1 MHSHVTNDETAAHIR
16 MRAQCKIILTN
27 KNRTNRDACMHAKNR
42 GLLAGA
48 RSKYPYQAR
57 DFLILGID
65 L

>member
-1 MHSHVTNDETAAHIR
+1 MHSHVTNDETAAH
-16 MRAQCKIILTN
+16 AY
-27 KNRTNRDACMHAKNR
+27 ACSMQNHPDAKNR

-65 L
+65 LSPFE

>member
-1 MHSHVTNDETAAHIR
+1 MQNHPDKQKSHKSR
-16 MRAQCKIILTN
+16 Y
-27 KNRTNRDACMHAKNR
+27 MHAKNR

-65 L
+65 LSPFE